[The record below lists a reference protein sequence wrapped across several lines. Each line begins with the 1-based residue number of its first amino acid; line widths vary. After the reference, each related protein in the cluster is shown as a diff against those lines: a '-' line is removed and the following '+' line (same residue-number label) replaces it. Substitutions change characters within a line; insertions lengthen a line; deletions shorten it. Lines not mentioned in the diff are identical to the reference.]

1 MPGMSMPGVGMNP
14 YMTGFPGA
22 AGMMNPGQM
31 PGMQPAPQ
39 INMGMPFMGMQPN
52 MNNFATAMPGGMAPS
67 MGMGMGMPSSTG
79 QFGTNAG
86 GYGTSA
92 PS

>member
-1 MPGMSMPGVGMNP
+1 MPGMSMPGSGMNP

-22 AGMMNPGQM
+22 GMMNQGPM
-31 PGMQPAPQ
+31 AGMQPAQPQ
-39 INMGMPFMGMQPN
+39 MNMGMPYMNMPPN
-52 MNNFATAMPGGMAPS
+52 MNNFATAMPGGMAPNL
-67 MGMGMGMPSSTG
+67 GMGMGMPSMG